1 MILAFQ
7 SDLIAR
13 IRQTVSDAYGVT
25 LAKWYNQGFA
35 PAQVKHIAA
44 ASAIGLGTCDLAAM
58 NILKA
63 QV

>member
-25 LAKWYNQGFA
+25 LGDIQVQTTPKLELGDM
-35 PAQVKHIAA
+35 AQQPS
-44 ASAIGLGTCDLAAM
+44 SAI
-58 NILKA
+58 
-63 QV
+63 